1 MQERADFEATRPSE
15 EAGQTPPPPQ
25 YGQRLP
31 QDPAAAENS
40 PGFQNAQTAGFQSY
54 GEYQQGVIP
63 GSFVPPAPQPA
74 KEDVVRGTLFSLV
87 AIPAGV
93 ILWLILWNVGF
104 MASIIGFVAAAAA
117 ARMYV
122 LGSGSFS
129 RNGVWVVAAVTLVTV
144 LVSFVG
150 GMWLDMAQF
159 MGGASPLA
167 LLLEPQAWDLLGYNL
182 TTNADLVEGYKI
194 DFLVALLLGALG
206 CFFTLRRMFAET
218 RK

>member
-1 MQERADFEATRPSE
+1 MQERADFESTRPDE
-15 EAGQTPPPPQ
+15 ESGHTPPRPQ
-25 YGQRLP
+25 YGERLP

-40 PGFQNAQTAGFQSY
+40 LGLQNAQTAGFQSY

-63 GSFVPPAPQPA
+63 GRIVPPASQPA
-74 KEDVVRGTLFSLV
+74 REDVVRGALFSVV

-104 MASIIGFVAAAAA
+104 MASIVGFVAAAAA

-159 MGGASPLA
+159 MGGTSPFA
-167 LLLEPQAWDLLGYNL
+167 LLLDPQAWDLLGYNL
-182 TTNADLVEGYKI
+182 TTNADLVESYKL

>member
-1 MQERADFEATRPSE
+1 MQERADFEATKPEQGS
-15 EAGQTPPPPQ
+15 GHTPPRPQ

-31 QDPAAAENS
+31 QDPATAEHS
-40 PGFQNAQTAGFQSY
+40 SGFQNEQTAGLQNY

-63 GSFVPPAPQPA
+63 GRTAPPAPQAPR
-74 KEDVVRGTLFSLV
+74 EDVVRGTLFSLV

-93 ILWLILWNVGF
+93 ILWLILWNVGL
-104 MASIIGFVAAAAA
+104 MASIVGFVAAAGA

-129 RNGVWVVAAVTLVTV
+129 RNGVWVVAAVTLITV

-159 MGGASPLA
+159 MGGASPFA
-167 LLLEPQAWDLLGYNL
+167 MLLDPQAWELLGYNL
-182 TTNADLVEGYKI
+182 TTNADLVETYKL
-194 DFLVALLLGALG
+194 DFLVAVLLGALG